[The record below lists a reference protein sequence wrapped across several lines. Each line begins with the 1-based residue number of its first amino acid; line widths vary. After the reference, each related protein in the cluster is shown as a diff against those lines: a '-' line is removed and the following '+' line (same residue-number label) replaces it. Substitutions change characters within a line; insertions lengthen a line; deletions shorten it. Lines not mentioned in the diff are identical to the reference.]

1 MSNIVRK
8 QIFKI
13 LKEEYELNGQIEEG
27 WMHNLATGLAL
38 AAGAGGGLKA
48 QNQTQNTDITKPSI
62 EQTQSVKSDSK
73 TQNSAMLGFIV
84 QHGDNIV
91 KDSGA
96 QNMEMMGA
104 KKEVMKFCEAQRDG
118 KPTQKLSTTALS
130 FYNTVSNML
139 KKSANYNDYV
149 QMGLDVSHG

>member
-1 MSNIVRK
+1 MSKTIRK

-13 LKEEYELNGQIEEG
+13 LKEEYELSDQVEEG

-38 AAGAGGGLKA
+38 TAGAGGGLKA
-48 QNQTQNTDITKPSI
+48 QNQAQNTDVTKSSI
-62 EQTQSVKSDSK
+62 EQIQSVKSDSK
-73 TQNSAMLGFIV
+73 TQSSAMLGFIV
-84 QHGDNIV
+84 EHGDKII

-96 QNMEMMGA
+96 KNMEMMGA

-139 KKSANYNDYV
+139 KNSPNFNDYV
-149 QMGLDVSHG
+149 QMGLNVSHA

>member
-27 WMHNLATGLAL
+27 WMHNIATGLAL

-84 QHGDNIV
+84 ENGDEIV
-91 KDSGA
+91 KNSGT
-96 QNMEMMGA
+96 QNMDMMQV

-118 KPTQKLSTTALS
+118 KPIQKLSKTGIA

-139 KKSANYNDYV
+139 KNSPDFSSYV
-149 QMGLDVSHG
+149 QMGLNVSHG